1 MSSASPHTEQLRDAR
16 GVVSLRRH
24 PLRLTVTAGPDRKLV
39 RELSGERIVVGTHES
54 CDLVL
59 TDKAVTRQHL
69 EISLVPQ
76 GWAVVDLD
84 SRNGSYIGD
93 LRVREVIVAKDTK
106 ISLGGTQLRLEPMRA
121 AVELAVGEAERF
133 GALLGRSAVM
143 RRFFE
148 VLTRLAPSDA
158 TVLISGESGTG
169 KEVAARAIHE
179 ASPRR
184 HKPFVVVDCG
194 GLPANLIESE
204 LYGHQRGAF
213 TGATQARDG
222 AFVAADGGTL
232 FLDELG
238 ELPLELQT
246 RLLGALERRQVQPL
260 GSNRPRSVD
269 TRVIAATHR
278 DLRKEVNRGS
288 FRADLYFRLA
298 VMNVHM
304 PALREHAEDI
314 PQYVAAMLAEWSESG
329 TSVQIDAETIARL
342 QAQPWPGNVR
352 ELRNTVERA
361 VILGELSAPAESAPT
376 QVQARERG
384 TPGGA
389 PEVDATV
396 PFKVGKAALIE
407 QYERSYIE
415 ALMQRFDQNITRA
428 TRAAEIDRVYLL
440 RLLDKYGLR
449 PGRQS

>member
-1 MSSASPHTEQLRDAR
+1 MDPATPHTEQLRDAR
-16 GVVSLRRH
+16 GVVGLRRH
-24 PLRLTVTAGPDRKLV
+24 PLRLSVTSGPDRKLV
-39 RELSGERIVVGTHES
+39 RELTGERIVIGTHER

-59 TDKAVTRQHL
+59 TDPTVSRQHL

-76 GWAVVDLD
+76 GWAIVDLD
-84 SRNGSYIGD
+84 SRNGTFIGD
-93 LRVREVIVAKDTK
+93 LRVREVIVQQGTR
-106 ISLGGTQLRLEPMRA
+106 IQLGGTHLRVEPLRGAVDVPLA
-121 AVELAVGEAERF
+121 AAERF
-133 GALLGRSAVM
+133 GPLLGRSPVM
-143 RRFFE
+143 RRLFE
-148 VLTRLAPSDA
+148 VLARVAPSDA
-158 TVLISGESGTG
+158 TVLITGESGTG

-204 LYGHQRGAF
+204 LYGHTRGAF
-213 TGATQARDG
+213 TGATQSRDG
-222 AFVAADGGTL
+222 AFAAADGGTL

-260 GSNRPRSVD
+260 GANRPRSVD
-269 TRVIAATHR
+269 ARVIAATNR

-298 VMNVHM
+298 VVNVHM
-304 PALREHAEDI
+304 PALREHPEDI
-314 PQYVAAMLAEWSESG
+314 PQYVAAMLAEWSETGASPR
-329 TSVQIDAETIARL
+329 IDAETIARL
-342 QAQPWPGNVR
+342 QAQAWPGNVR

-361 VILGELSAPAESAPT
+361 VLLGELGDAVEPTPEQAP
-376 QVQARERG
+376 QAAA
-384 TPGGA
+384 GGA
-389 PEVDATV
+389 VGADPAI

-407 QYERSYIE
+407 QYERSYVE

-449 PGRQS
+449 PGRQG